1 MNAKELLDAHQLS
14 AAIQELNQEVKQH
27 PANMRMRT
35 FLFELLCFD
44 GAHDRAE
51 RQLDILG
58 NQDDKAGIGVEVYR
72 HLLKADAARRRL
84 FTDGVRP
91 NFLTDP
97 PEYVR
102 ACLAAVL
109 LLQEGDAQGARTLIE
124 QSKASA
130 PRLNGT
136 INGRAFTGLTDSDDR
151 VWPVLEVFANGAYTW
166 IPFEQIKTMRLSRP
180 SFLRDLLW
188 APVQVECVEGQQGE
202 VYVPTLYPNS
212 ERDEN
217 EQVRLGRITEWVDLG
232 RGLVGGLGLKTFLV
246 GDAETSILEIN
257 ELVMAEAIVSPTAN
271 AGGG

>member
-1 MNAKELLDAHQLS
+1 MNAKELLDAHRLS
-14 AAIQELNQEVKQH
+14 AAIQELNHEVKQH
-27 PANMRMRT
+27 PTDTRMRT

-72 HLLKADAARRRL
+72 NLLKADAARRRL
-84 FTDGVRP
+84 FTDGARP

-102 ACLAAVL
+102 DCLAAVL
-109 LLQEGDAQGARTLIE
+109 LLQQGDAQGAGKLME
-124 QSKASA
+124 KSKTSA
-130 PRLNGT
+130 PDPNGT
-136 INGRAFTGLTDSDDR
+136 INGRAFAGMTDSDDR
-151 VWPVLEVFANGAYTW
+151 VWPVLEVFANAAYTW
-166 IPFEQIKTMRLSRP
+166 IPLQHIKTLRLSRP
-180 SFLRDLLW
+180 RFLRDLLW
-188 APVQVECVEGQQGE
+188 APVHLECLDGQQGE
-202 VYVPTLYPNS
+202 VYVPTLYPGS

-217 EQVRLGRITEWVDLG
+217 EQVRLGRITEWVSLG
-232 RGLVGGLGLKTFLV
+232 GGLVGGLGLKTFLI

-257 ELVMAEAIVSPTAN
+257 ELVMAGAILSPTPN

>member
-1 MNAKELLDAHQLS
+1 MKAKELLDANQLS
-14 AAIQELNQEVKQH
+14 AAIHELNQEVKQH
-27 PANMRMRT
+27 PTNTRIRT

-72 HLLKADAARRRL
+72 NLLKADAARRRL
-84 FTDGVRP
+84 FVDGVRP
-91 NFLTDP
+91 NFFTDP

-102 ACLAAVL
+102 DCLAAIL
-109 LLQEGDAQGARTLIE
+109 LLQEGDVQGASKLIE

-136 INGRAFTGLTDSDDR
+136 INGRAFAGLTDSDDR
-151 VWPVLEVFANGAYTW
+151 VGPVVEVFVNGAYMW
-166 IPFEQIKTMRLSRP
+166 IPLQQIKTIRLSRP

-188 APVQVECVEGQQGE
+188 APVQVECLDGQQGE
-202 VYVPTLYPNS
+202 VYVPTLYPGS

-217 EQVRLGRITEWVDLG
+217 EQVRLGRITEWVSLG
-232 RGLVGGLGLKTFLV
+232 GGLVGGLGLKTFMV

-257 ELVMAEAIVSPTAN
+257 ELVMA
-271 AGGG
+271 G